1 MNSLALDSLLQKL
14 PYLKYLI
21 DTHGDTSLFDYAH
34 SHYRVFPDENPLFV
48 ERKKEFLGILEEHV
62 SWKFDQ
68 DMAEKVVTSLS
79 KNYSVS
85 TAEHHGPMGHPF
97 FWQSTILRG
106 LVNPDQA
113 IINFCTSHVS
123 LGNSSYPRGLVFHG
137 DGINAPLSYMHLPFF
152 WAKKRMSPVF
162 GLWGYTEKDI
172 NHHTFPRLD
181 SYLHNKN
188 ISEEKYTQIK
198 LFLNNFVLR
207 EDILW
212 KKSYSSQITQL
223 NHIWWSHMFPD
234 LPDFIPLD
242 AEELI
247 REILIG
253 HLERNTEIAEFMTNP
268 LIQPLIEECFDG
280 ISCCFNQENKR
291 WTYLFWYLDEENNRH
306 ALWHENGTL
315 VTSDKGFQIKLETS
329 ALIHHLASWHLIPSW
344 LLVYTLF
351 SCYYGITC
359 FGGFSQGDYL
369 WKIQTA
375 YNRVQNSLSTTR
387 EDTASQWAILNE
399 DMVFLFTDNGAPLT
413 AVDISIWL
421 TNNHERIEEKS
432 RKTTLRFSLK
442 SMTEEILRCL

>member
-21 DTHGDTSLFDYAH
+21 DAHGDTSLFDYAH
-34 SHYRVFPDENPLFV
+34 SHYRVSPDENPLFV

-68 DMAEKVVTSLS
+68 DMADKVVTSLS

-280 ISCCFNQENKR
+280 ISCCFNQKNKR

-315 VTSDKGFQIKLETS
+315 VTSNKDVQMKLETS
-329 ALIHHLASWHLIPSW
+329 SLISHLSSWHLIPSW

-387 EDTASQWAILNE
+387 ENTLSQWAILNE
-399 DMVFLFTDNGAPLT
+399 DMIFLFADNGTPLT
-413 AVDISIWL
+413 AVDIPIWL
-421 TNNHERIEEKS
+421 SNNCEEIEERS
-432 RKTTLRFSLK
+432 RKITLKISLK